1 MEYKLK
7 YFNARSLTFRQVN
20 YNVFILQSK
29 DGSIGFARGSKGFF
43 AMGNLNNV
51 QFEVGSLPDGEYC
64 DVIHN
69 CEQKIHVSGGR
80 ATFNKAQGNDP
91 VAAICVGCQ

>member
-1 MEYKLK
+1 MHDLWW
-7 YFNARSLTFRQVN
+7 F
-20 YNVFILQSK
+20 YNCNVIIVQSK

-51 QFEVGSLPDGEYC
+51 QFDVGSLPDGEYC

-91 VAAICVGCQ
+91 VAAICVGCQWGYTF